1 MLVMLVMGVV
11 EAVITIVGRSL
22 LRVGEHRVGGGD
34 FCEALAGGWVGAVAV
49 GVVAEGEGVEF
60 SDFLSQLELRGL
72 GREGQGVVRVRVR
85 VVDVGV
91 GVLLN
96 LRRRS
101 CYRYIKNLIIILFSL
116 LTADGTCR
124 E

>member
-1 MLVMLVMGVV
+1 
-11 EAVITIVGRSL
+11 
-22 LRVGEHRVGGGD
+22 
-34 FCEALAGGWVGAVAV
+34 
-49 GVVAEGEGVEF
+49 
-60 SDFLSQLELRGL
+60 
-72 GREGQGVVRVRVR
+72 VVRVRVR